1 MEKHCTKC
9 KQMLDV
15 SNFWKN
21 GKYYKSRCKPCTKE
35 DLAPYLLA
43 NKEYIA
49 NRLKAYK
56 EKHKDTVLKN
66 GREYQ
71 NTYRKEKKYKVNA
84 LNRLRKYQKMQR
96 TPSWLTLDDKWFM
109 EEVYHLA
116 QLRTKMLGFEW
127 HVDHIIPIKGENVSG
142 LHVPNNLRVIPAKE
156 NLSKNN
162 KFIESEL

>member
-1 MEKHCTKC
+1 
-9 KQMLDV
+9 MLNV

-21 GKYYKSRCKPCTKE
+21 GKYYKSRCKSCTKE

-49 NRLKAYK
+49 NRLQAYK
-56 EKHKDTVLKN
+56 EKHKDTILKN

-127 HVDHIIPIKGENVSG
+127 HVDHIIPIKATNVSG

>member
-21 GKYYKSRCKPCTKE
+21 GKYYKSRCKLCTKE

-49 NRLKAYK
+49 NRLKTYK
-56 EKHKDTVLKN
+56 EKHKDTILKN

-127 HVDHIIPIKGENVSG
+127 HVDHIIPIKATNVSG

>member
-9 KQMLDV
+9 KQMLDI
-15 SNFWKN
+15 SNFWKR
-21 GKYYKSRCKPCTKE
+21 GKYYKSRCKKCTKE
-35 DLAPYLLA
+35 DVAPYKLA

-49 NRLKAYK
+49 KRLREYK
-56 EKHKDTVLKN
+56 DKNKDHLLQV

-71 NTYRKEKKYKVNA
+71 KKYREENKYKVNA
-84 LNRLRKYQKMQR
+84 SNRLRKYQKMQR

-109 EEVYHLA
+109 EEIYHLA

-127 HVDHIIPIKGENVSG
+127 HVDHIIPIKAKNVSG

>member
-1 MEKHCTKC
+1 MDKHCTKC
-9 KQMLDV
+9 KQMLDI
-15 SNFWKN
+15 SNFWKR
-21 GKYYKSRCKPCTKE
+21 GKYYKSRCKKCTTE
-35 DLAPYLLA
+35 DVAPYKLA

-49 NRLKAYK
+49 KRLNAYK
-56 EKHKDTVLKN
+56 EKHKDRILEQTKT
-66 GREYQ
+66 YQ
-71 NTYRKEKKYKVNA
+71 AQYRKQNKYKVNA

-109 EEVYHLA
+109 EEIYHLA

-127 HVDHIIPIKGENVSG
+127 HVDHIIPIKGKNVSG

-156 NLSKNN
+156 NLSKHN